1 MVDLTPIMRLSG
13 KSSPITHH
21 LLPVTNLAYS
31 AGVPQIVLPVWIDTY
46 DFATRV
52 EYLQIGVWGSRNAAP
67 RVEAEELGMALIT
80 VIDSDSSAAMAEKAK
95 AIAAPLAKTA
105 GREVACEKIIEFLNA

>member
-1 MVDLTPIMRLSG
+1 MQRL
-13 KSSPITHH
+13 IIH
-21 LLPVTNLAYS
+21 S

-67 RVEAEELGMALIT
+67 RVEAEELGIALVK
-80 VIDSDSSAAMAEKAK
+80 VIDSDSSAAMAAKAK
-95 AIAAPLAKTA
+95 AIAPTKRE
-105 GREVACEKIIEFLNA
+105 GREVATEKIIELLNA